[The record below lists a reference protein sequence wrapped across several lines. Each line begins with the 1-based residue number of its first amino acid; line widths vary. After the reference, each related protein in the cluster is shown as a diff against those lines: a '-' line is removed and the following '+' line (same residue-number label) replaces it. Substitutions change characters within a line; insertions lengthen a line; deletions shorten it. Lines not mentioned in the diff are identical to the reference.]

1 MASTDRFR
9 RPHAYEQLLGKLT
22 DKKTG
27 PFATMVEAMMF
38 AALVGRRKGQ
48 REKFDQTD
56 EPIRLALMEG
66 RLYGDVILDILAVVE
81 HEDDPKILS
90 DERQAER
97 VLIFEEYANGG
108 LAYLQT
114 LVSRQPGQDLD
125 ALVSNLV
132 LESLQNQQEEKSD
145 DVGDLLASASLD
157 WAL

>member
-9 RPHAYEQLLGKLT
+9 RPHDYEQLLAKLT

-27 PFATMVEAMMF
+27 PFATLVEAMMF
-38 AALVGRRKGQ
+38 AALLGRRKGERKPFEQ
-48 REKFDQTD
+48 SD

-66 RLYGDVILDILAVVE
+66 RLYGDVLLDMLAAVE
-81 HEDDPKILS
+81 HEDDPKILG

-114 LVSRQPGQDLD
+114 LISRQANQDLD
-125 ALVSNLV
+125 VIISNIV
-132 LESLQNQQEEKSD
+132 LEGLQNQSEEKKD
-145 DVGDLLASASLD
+145 DVGEILASASLD
-157 WAL
+157 W